1 MKAFIFDLDGVLVD
15 TAKYHYI
22 AWKTIGTSFNFNLT
36 ETQNESLKGISRT
49 DSLDLMLEWAGTE
62 MNLEQKEVLLR
73 QKNEHYLE
81 LIQEMDRTEILPGVL
96 TILDFAKD
104 NNVPVAL
111 GSASKNAQLIL
122 KKLDLL
128 PYFDSIVDGTH
139 VTHSKPNP
147 EVFLLGAK
155 NLKTPANQCVVFE
168 DAAAGVAAAKAAQ
181 MVAVGIGD
189 AKELAAA
196 DYIFSSLESIDS
208 HLLQSLAAIS

>member
-22 AWKTIGTSFNFNLT
+22 AWKTIGNSFNFNLT
-36 ETQNESLKGISRT
+36 ETQNEGLKGISRT

-62 MNLEQKEVLLR
+62 MNLEQKEVLLC

-81 LIQEMDRTEILPGVL
+81 LIQEMDRTKILPGVL
-96 TILDFAKD
+96 TILDFTKK

-155 NLKTPANQCVVFE
+155 NLNTPANQCVVFE
-168 DAAAGVAAAKAAQ
+168 DAAAGVAAAKTAQ

>member
-15 TAKYHYI
+15 TTKYHYI

-49 DSLDLMLEWAGTE
+49 DSLDLMLEQAGTE
-62 MNLEQKEVLLR
+62 TNLEQKEVLLR
-73 QKNEHYLE
+73 QKNDHYLK
-81 LIQEMDRTEILPGVL
+81 LIQEMDLTEILPGVL
-96 TILDFAKD
+96 TILDFTKK
-104 NNVPVAL
+104 NKVPVAL

-155 NLKTPANQCVVFE
+155 NLNTPANQCVVFE
-168 DAAAGVAAAKAAQ
+168 DATAGIAAAKAAK
-181 MVAVGIGD
+181 MVTVGIGD

-208 HLLQSLAAIS
+208 NLLQTLAAIS

>member
-96 TILDFAKD
+96 TILDFVKD

-155 NLKTPANQCVVFE
+155 NLKTPAKQCVVFE

-208 HLLQSLAAIS
+208 NLLQLLAAIS

>member
-96 TILDFAKD
+96 TILDFVKD

-155 NLKTPANQCVVFE
+155 NLKTPAKQCVVFE

-208 HLLQSLAAIS
+208 NLLQSLAAIS

>member
-36 ETQNESLKGISRT
+36 ETQNEGLKGISRT

-155 NLKTPANQCVVFE
+155 NLKTPAKQCVVFE

>member
-155 NLKTPANQCVVFE
+155 NLKTLAKQCVVFE

>member
-1 MKAFIFDLDGVLVD
+1 
-15 TAKYHYI
+15 
-22 AWKTIGTSFNFNLT
+22 
-36 ETQNESLKGISRT
+36 
-49 DSLDLMLEWAGTE
+49 MLEWAGTE

-155 NLKTPANQCVVFE
+155 NLKTPAKQCVVFE

>member
-155 NLKTPANQCVVFE
+155 NLKTPAKQCVVFE

-208 HLLQSLAAIS
+208 NLLQLLAAIS

>member
-22 AWKTIGTSFNFNLT
+22 AWKTIGTSFNFNLS
-36 ETQNESLKGISRT
+36 ETQNEGLKGISRT

-81 LIQEMDRTEILPGVL
+81 LIQAMDQTEILPGVL

-104 NNVPVAL
+104 NNVPIAL

-155 NLKTPANQCVVFE
+155 NLNTAANQCVVFE

-208 HLLQSLAAIS
+208 NLLQSLAAIS

>member
-208 HLLQSLAAIS
+208 NLLQSLAAIS

>member
-62 MNLEQKEVLLR
+62 MNLEQKEALLR

-155 NLKTPANQCVVFE
+155 NLKTPAKQCVVFE

>member
-1 MKAFIFDLDGVLVD
+1 MKAFIFDLDGILVD

-49 DSLDLMLEWAGTE
+49 DSLDLMLEQAGTE
-62 MNLEQKEVLLR
+62 TNLEQKEVLLR
-73 QKNEHYLE
+73 QKNDHYLK
-81 LIQEMDRTEILPGVL
+81 LIQEMDLTEILPGVL
-96 TILDFAKD
+96 TILDFTKK
-104 NNVPVAL
+104 NKVPVAL

-155 NLKTPANQCVVFE
+155 NLNTPANQCVVFE
-168 DAAAGVAAAKAAQ
+168 DATAGIAAAKAAK
-181 MVAVGIGD
+181 MVTVGIGD

-208 HLLQSLAAIS
+208 NLLQTLAAIS

>member
-155 NLKTPANQCVVFE
+155 NLKTPAKQCVVFE

-189 AKELAAA
+189 AKELATA

>member
-22 AWKTIGTSFNFNLT
+22 AWKTIGTSFNFNLS
-36 ETQNESLKGISRT
+36 ETQNEGLKGISRV

-81 LIQEMDRTEILPGVL
+81 LIQAMDQTEILPGVL

-104 NNVPVAL
+104 NNVPIAL

-155 NLKTPANQCVVFE
+155 NLNTAANQCVVFE

-208 HLLQSLAAIS
+208 NLLQSLAAIS

>member
-36 ETQNESLKGISRT
+36 ETQNEGLKGISRT
-49 DSLDLMLEWAGTE
+49 DSLDLMLEWAETE
-62 MNLEQKEVLLR
+62 MNLEQKEVLLC

-96 TILDFAKD
+96 TILDFTKK
-104 NNVPVAL
+104 NNMPVAL

-155 NLKTPANQCVVFE
+155 NLNTPANRCVVFE
-168 DAAAGVAAAKAAQ
+168 DAAAGVAAAKTAQ

>member
-155 NLKTPANQCVVFE
+155 NLKTPAKQCVVFE

-208 HLLQSLAAIS
+208 NLLQSLAAIS

>member
-36 ETQNESLKGISRT
+36 ETQNEGLKGISRT

-155 NLKTPANQCVVFE
+155 NLKTPAKQCVVFE

-208 HLLQSLAAIS
+208 NLLQSLAAIS

>member
-155 NLKTPANQCVVFE
+155 NLKTPAKQCVVFE
-168 DAAAGVAAAKAAQ
+168 DAAAGVAAAKDAQ

>member
-36 ETQNESLKGISRT
+36 ETQNERLKGISRA
-49 DSLDLMLEWAGTE
+49 DSLDLMLGWAETE
-62 MNLEQKEVLLR
+62 MNQEQKEVLLGK
-73 QKNEHYLE
+73 KNEHYLE
-81 LIQEMDRTEILPGVL
+81 LIQEMDQDEILPGVL
-96 TILDFAKD
+96 TVLNFTKE
-104 NNVPVAL
+104 NNLAVAL

-181 MVAVGIGD
+181 MIAVGIGD

-196 DYIFSSLESIDS
+196 DYLFDSLDALDS
-208 HLLQSLAAIS
+208 NLLQTLAAIS

>member
-73 QKNEHYLE
+73 QKNKHYLE

-155 NLKTPANQCVVFE
+155 NLKTPAKQCVVFE

>member
-155 NLKTPANQCVVFE
+155 NLKTPANQCIVFE

>member
-22 AWKTIGTSFNFNLT
+22 AWKTIGTSFNFNLS
-36 ETQNESLKGISRT
+36 ETQNEGLKGISRV

-81 LIQEMDRTEILPGVL
+81 LIQAMDQTEILPGVL

-104 NNVPVAL
+104 NNVPIAL

-155 NLKTPANQCVVFE
+155 NLNTAANQCVVFE

-208 HLLQSLAAIS
+208 NLLQTLAAIS

>member
-36 ETQNESLKGISRT
+36 ETQNEGLKGISRT

-155 NLKTPANQCVVFE
+155 NLKTPDNQCVVFE

>member
-1 MKAFIFDLDGVLVD
+1 
-15 TAKYHYI
+15 
-22 AWKTIGTSFNFNLT
+22 
-36 ETQNESLKGISRT
+36 
-49 DSLDLMLEWAGTE
+49 MLEWAETE

-155 NLKTPANQCVVFE
+155 NLNTPANQCVVFE
-168 DAAAGVAAAKAAQ
+168 DAAAGVAAAKAAK
-181 MVAVGIGD
+181 MVTVGVGD

-208 HLLQSLAAIS
+208 NLLQSLAAIS

>member
-1 MKAFIFDLDGVLVD
+1 
-15 TAKYHYI
+15 KYHYI
-22 AWKTIGTSFNFNLT
+22 AWKTIGTSFNFNLS
-36 ETQNESLKGISRT
+36 ETQNEGLKGISRV

-81 LIQEMDRTEILPGVL
+81 LIQAMDQTEILPGVL

-104 NNVPVAL
+104 NNVPIAL

-155 NLKTPANQCVVFE
+155 NLNTSANQCVVFE

-208 HLLQSLAAIS
+208 NLLQSLAAIS

>member
-36 ETQNESLKGISRT
+36 ETQNEGLKGISRT

-155 NLKTPANQCVVFE
+155 NLKTPAKQCVVFE

-189 AKELAAA
+189 TKELAAA

-208 HLLQSLAAIS
+208 NLLQSLAAIS

>member
-96 TILDFAKD
+96 TILDFVKD

-155 NLKTPANQCVVFE
+155 NLKTPAKQCVVFE

>member
-155 NLKTPANQCVVFE
+155 NLKTPANQCIVFE

-208 HLLQSLAAIS
+208 HLLQSIAAIS

>member
-155 NLKTPANQCVVFE
+155 NLKTPAKQCVVFE

>member
-49 DSLDLMLEWAGTE
+49 DSLDLMLEWAETG
-62 MNLEQKEVLLR
+62 MNLEEKKVLLR

-104 NNVPVAL
+104 NNVPVSL

-128 PYFDSIVDGTH
+128 PYFDSIVDGTY
-139 VTHSKPNP
+139 VTLSKPNP
-147 EVFLLGAK
+147 EVFLLEAK
-155 NLKTPANQCVVFE
+155 NLNIPANQCVVFE

-196 DYIFSSLESIDS
+196 DYLFDSLESIDS
-208 HLLQSLAAIS
+208 NLLQSLAAIS